1 MHSGHGGNIQEVC
14 SDYGLEPGRLL
25 DFSANINPLGYPPAL
40 PKALREGLPSIL
52 HYPDINCT
60 DLRRAIAQKTRH
72 KEEDILIGNGST
84 ELMYLIPRAFRPQG
98 GVVFEPTYSEYSR
111 ALRLAGASIE
121 KLVSAE
127 DTSFRPDLKS
137 VSSRTGVLS
146 CLRQSPE
153 DDPGATSRP
162 ASGGIRRGEQYAP
175 TGGQSQMVF
184 LCNPNNPTGNLVE
197 KGEILFLAE
206 GLPQSLIVVDEAFMD
221 FVDEP
226 HKYTVLPEA
235 GRVKNIIVLRS
246 MTKFFGYPG
255 LRLGYMVAHP
265 EVISRVEG
273 HKEPWTVNAL
283 AQLAGEVALG
293 DEDFIFRSREY
304 VASEKLFLHREL
316 SGLEGIN
323 PIPPTVNFIT
333 SKITLEGLT
342 SAGLKETLIRKG
354 LLIRDCSNF
363 IGLNNKYFR
372 VAVRRREENLLLLQA
387 LGAILKEVARATP
400 DKKTT

>member
-1 MHSGHGGNIQEVC
+1 MHSGHGGNIQEIC
-14 SDYGLEPGRLL
+14 SRYGLEPGGLL

-40 PKALREGLPSIL
+40 SKTLREGLPSIL

-60 DLRRAIAQKTRH
+60 MLRRAIAQKTRH
-72 KEEDILIGNGST
+72 KEEEILIGNGST
-84 ELMYLIPRAFRPQG
+84 ELMYLIPRAFRPQEG
-98 GVVFEPTYSEYSR
+98 LVFEPTYSEYGR
-111 ALRLAGASIE
+111 ALRLAGANVE
-121 KLVSAE
+121 KRISTV

-137 VSSRTGVLS
+137 VSGRRGVL
-146 CLRQSPE
+146 
-153 DDPGATSRP
+153 
-162 ASGGIRRGEQYAP
+162 QYAP
-175 TGGQSQMVF
+175 TGGQSQVVF
-184 LCNPNNPTGNLVE
+184 LCNPNNPTGDLIKKE
-197 KGEILFLAE
+197 EILALVE

-235 GRVKNIIVLRS
+235 GRVKNLIVLRS

-255 LRLGYMVAHP
+255 LRLGYMVAHR
-265 EVISRVEG
+265 EVISQAEG

-283 AQLAGEVALG
+283 AQLAGEAALR

-304 VASEKLFLHREL
+304 VASEKSFLYGEL
-316 SGLEGIN
+316 SSLGGIN

-342 SAGLKETLIRKG
+342 SAGLKEMLIRKG

-363 IGLNNKYFR
+363 PGLDDKYFR

-387 LGAILKEVARATP
+387 LGAVLSEKTGAR
-400 DKKTT
+400 D